1 MLNSINIFWKL
12 GLGVIGVGAI
22 FFIVF
27 LINENH
33 RIEMSGGSQLSAYV
47 KEYEKDGYV
56 SLYNQREKKL
66 TLERLDWISHSMD
79 DSRISV
85 YSKNLKRGFFDI
97 NTGEPLT
104 DPGYDKAWNFYE
116 GVGAV
121 EKDGYI
127 TFLNENFQPAIT
139 PKFKIVRASDDWPE
153 AIRFRSGQCV
163 LALTPDSIGVIDKKG
178 EWILEPKY
186 QMISE
191 LSTDNCRVVKE
202 NGYEGVVDY
211 NGKVLIEPIY
221 DAIRLPNPGVANV
234 AKDGFQK
241 QITYTGFVLQN
252 FIFDDIKDFEN
263 PADDKFTMFEINGK
277 YGVMKS
283 NDCKII
289 IPALYDEIES
299 LSGNR
304 FKALL
309 PSDENVQPNQGTRT
323 SAWIILDENNNIL
336 TERR

>member
-1 MLNSINIFWKL
+1 
-12 GLGVIGVGAI
+12 
-22 FFIVF
+22 
-27 LINENH
+27 
-33 RIEMSGGSQLSAYV
+33 
-47 KEYEKDGYV
+47 
-56 SLYNQREKKL
+56 
-66 TLERLDWISHSMD
+66 MD

-104 DPGYDKAWNFYE
+104 DPVYDKAWNFYE

-299 LSGNR
+299 LSGN
-304 FKALL
+304 
-309 PSDENVQPNQGTRT
+309 QGTRT

>member
-1 MLNSINIFWKL
+1 
-12 GLGVIGVGAI
+12 
-22 FFIVF
+22 
-27 LINENH
+27 
-33 RIEMSGGSQLSAYV
+33 
-47 KEYEKDGYV
+47 
-56 SLYNQREKKL
+56 
-66 TLERLDWISHSMD
+66 MD

-104 DPGYDKAWNFYE
+104 DPVYDKAWNFYE